1 MVAFPGNTN
10 KKGGNSPP
18 FLRLTNS
25 SYTVTTPSLNPITLM
40 STSWPI
46 LTATTN
52 DITALQE
59 LIQLSGRELS
69 VGFYTPEQI
78 ESVNHYVFGVDSSL
92 IEDGSYFL
100 VRDESKL
107 IACGG
112 WSQRRTLYGGDQRRI
127 GKPEKL
133 DPTLEPAKIRAFFV
147 HPNYARK
154 GLGMALLHHCE
165 QAALSAGFSALE
177 LMATLPGV
185 PLYQRGGFVESEQV
199 FDTLPNGIVIPFVR
213 MRKTLR

>member
-1 MVAFPGNTN
+1 MVTFFQKANQKRRELPAF
-10 KKGGNSPP
+10 SY
-18 FLRLTNS
+18 LTNS
-25 SYTVTTPSLNPITLM
+25 SYTATTLSQISATLM
-40 STSWPI
+40 DTSWLI
-46 LTATTN
+46 LTATAD
-52 DITALQE
+52 DIPALQA

-92 IEDGSYFL
+92 IDDGSYFL
-100 VRDESKL
+100 VRDENTL

-133 DPTLEPAKIRAFFV
+133 DPMLEPARIRAFFV
-147 HPNYARK
+147 HPDYARK

-177 LMATLPGV
+177 LIATLPGV
-185 PLYQRGGFVESEQV
+185 PLYQRGGFVEVEQV
-199 FDTLPNGIVIPFVR
+199 FDTLPNGVVIPFIK
-213 MRKTLR
+213 MRKNLR